1 MGKFIMVDGLD
12 GSGKGVVVDALKEWA
27 VQRKLNVID
36 LREYW
41 KSKEGFPDI
50 INYDVIV
57 SAEPTFTGW
66 GKKLR
71 EELIKKGS
79 KASKEEIAEAYSK
92 DRKDLYKSII
102 IPALKQNK
110 FIFQE
115 RGIISSLV
123 YQPVHGIPVEDILN
137 LEGNKFCLEYPPH
150 LLIITVVNP
159 EVVMERLENREK
171 KDNSMFEKLEF
182 QKKIKSVYESEW
194 LKQIFEK
201 IGTKVVY
208 LDTNPPSTPEDTK
221 KKAIEILEENI

>member
-1 MGKFIMVDGLD
+1 MAKFIMVDGLD
-12 GSGKGVVVDALKEWA
+12 GSGKGVVIDSLKEWA
-27 VQRKLNVID
+27 VKKKLNVID

-41 KSKEGFPDI
+41 KTKEGFPDI
-50 INYDVIV
+50 INYDVVI

-71 EELIKKGS
+71 EDLIRTGS

-92 DRKDLYKSII
+92 DRKDLYKNII

-115 RGIISSLV
+115 RGIVSSLV
-123 YQPVHGIPVEDILN
+123 YQSVQGIPVDDLLA
-137 LEGNKFCLEYPPH
+137 LEGNRFCLDYPPD

-159 EVVMERLENREK
+159 EVVMERLENRKK

-182 QKKIKSVYESEW
+182 QKNIKSVYESSW

-201 IGTKVVY
+201 KGTKVIY
-208 LDTNPPSTPEDTK
+208 LDTNPPSSPQDTK
-221 KKAIEILEENI
+221 RKAIEILENNI

>member
-12 GSGKGVVVDALKEWA
+12 GSGKGVVVDALKQWA

-50 INYDVIV
+50 INYDVII

-66 GKKLR
+66 GKKIR
-71 EELIKKGS
+71 ENLIKTGS
-79 KASKEEIAEAYSK
+79 KASKEEIAEAYSN
-92 DRKDLYKSII
+92 DRKELYKRII

-110 FIFQE
+110 FIFQD
-115 RGIISSLV
+115 RGVISSLV
-123 YQPVHGIPVEDILN
+123 YQSVQGIPVDDILA
-137 LEGNKFCLEYPPH
+137 LDGNRFCLEHPPH

-159 EVVMERLENREK
+159 EVVMERIENREK

-182 QKKIKSVYESEW
+182 QKKIKSVYESDW
-194 LKQIFEK
+194 LRQIFENM
-201 IGTKVVY
+201 GAKVVY

-221 KKAIEILEENI
+221 KKAIEILERNI